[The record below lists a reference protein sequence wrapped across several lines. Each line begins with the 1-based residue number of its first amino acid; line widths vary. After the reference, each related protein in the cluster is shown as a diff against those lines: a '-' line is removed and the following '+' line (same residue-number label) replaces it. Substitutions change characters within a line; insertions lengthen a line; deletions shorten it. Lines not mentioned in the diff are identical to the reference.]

1 MVMKEKPLC
10 KKKTGFSRI
19 KDNLLSS
26 GEYFINGDN
35 PMKLSRLKQQSEDSE
50 SLKIY
55 YNKKPRG
62 EN

>member
-1 MVMKEKPLC
+1 MEEKVLL
-10 KKKTGFSRI
+10 KKKTGSGEI
-19 KDNLLSS
+19 KDNLLSNT
-26 GEYFINGDN
+26 EYFINGDN